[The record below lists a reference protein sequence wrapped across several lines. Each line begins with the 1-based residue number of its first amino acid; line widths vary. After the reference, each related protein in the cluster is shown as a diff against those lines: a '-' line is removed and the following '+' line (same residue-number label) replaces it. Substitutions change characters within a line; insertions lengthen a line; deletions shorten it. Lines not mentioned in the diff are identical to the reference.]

1 MADCGSR
8 AKMPRYTLAD
18 VPAALEQI
26 VKWGPNE
33 ETLRGQ
39 AARLT
44 LAHLPTPLEP
54 LERLSSELGGPRIYV
69 KRDDCTGLAGAE
81 TRRASWTPCWPTPYV
96 WAPTRS

>member
-1 MADCGSR
+1 MAAVLRCPGC
-8 AKMPRYTLAD
+8 TLAY

-26 VKWGPNE
+26 VKSGPKE

-39 AARLT
+39 ADRLT

-54 LERLSSELGGPRIYV
+54 LERLSNELGGPRIYV

-81 TRRASWTPCWPTPYV
+81 TRRASWSSCWPTPSV